1 MQLSKKCATIPPPLP
16 RNQGLIGVSWSDWRY
31 QQCLSDNIL
40 GRGPLDAYDY
50 CDALRWVAESPFPV
64 GDRGVSVHEP
74 WYGIPQVVPI
84 FTGTKEDLLHEPP
97 PRTLRPSTETE
108 LPVIYESWSDWV
120 AAGRTLP
127 NDYHLYPTPATY
139 PDQVPT
145 YVPPTTTQGGS
156 MDLGT
161 LGSNIIDIGLEAL
174 RSRVVQQ
181 PQSFAPAVVPI
192 ARTAAATGA
201 AIAGGA
207 GVAEVIDLAQA
218 RRKKRRRR
226 RRLATVSDI
235 KDLAAL
241 KAVLGNGE
249 AFKTWIATHSR

>member
-1 MQLSKKCATIPPPLP
+1 M
-16 RNQGLIGVSWSDWRY
+16 SWSDWRY
-31 QQCLSDNIL
+31 QQCLTDNLL
-40 GRGPLDAYDY
+40 GRGPLDAYEV

-64 GDRGVSVHEP
+64 GDRGIPVHEP

-97 PRTLRPSTETE
+97 PRTLQPSPEEE
-108 LPVIYESWSDWV
+108 LRVIYESWQDWV
-120 AAGRTLP
+120 AAGKTLP
-127 NDYHLYPTPATY
+127 NDWNNYPTPATY
-139 PDQVPT
+139 PDQVPA

-174 RSRVVQQ
+174 RSRVVQ
-181 PQSFAPAVVPI
+181 PQQQFVAALPTLG
-192 ARTAAATGA
+192 RGAAATAGA
-201 AIAGGA
+201 VAGGA
-207 GVAEVIDLAQA
+207 GLAEVIDIAQA
-218 RRKKRRRR
+218 RKSKRRRR